1 MSHPGGSK
9 EVRGNI
15 SKVRKIANA
24 SPAEFV
30 FVINNV
36 VGYKTVESLKAAVA
50 NLPPGSTLTWFPRP
64 LGAPRLPPDDGGIND
79 FKRFCLEHKV
89 ELIVIPGE

>member
-1 MSHPGGSK
+1 MKRCCVLGVLVLAALLQFDSGAYCGTSPQTVGTSTPGK
-9 EVRGNI
+9 LRLDTVW
-15 SKVRKIANA
+15 IANA

-50 NLPPGSTLTWFPRP
+50 ISLQD
-64 LGAPRLPPDDGGIND
+64 RL
-79 FKRFCLEHKV
+79 
-89 ELIVIPGE
+89 